1 MPTTDMHFDDRIDKH
16 WRYALAMALIVA
28 SFSLGMVCVFFTIPE
43 GNQRLLDA
51 LFGGLITIT
60 GNAVLKAIDAARGVR
75 DSQTIQSLGDQVA
88 AASPPTPAGTDAAV
102 VVQEADVSIQEK

>member
-1 MPTTDMHFDDRIDKH
+1 MPAEPLYDDRIDKH
-16 WRYALAMALIVA
+16 WRYGLAMALIIS
-28 SFSLGMVCVFFTIPE
+28 SFTLGMVCVFFTIPE

-88 AASPPTPAGTDAAV
+88 AATPPLPAGTDPAV
-102 VVQEADVSIQEK
+102 VVQEGDVTIREK